1 MLWQTDIITEVL
13 AMLLLLLGLDF
24 LKSWFKKMNFHEIL
38 HKSTLHSFME
48 HGISELAA
56 N

>member
-1 MLWQTDIITEVL
+1 
-13 AMLLLLLGLDF
+13 MLLLLLGLY
-24 LKSWFKKMNFHEIL
+24 LKSWFKQMNFHEML